1 MFQTTNVTSSAVPN
15 AAVVRPSFQ
24 IMNTSTNHHT
34 LVPSSS
40 STNPSWCL
48 TTPTPSVVSILNGNS
63 STFYIATQSSPTTTN
78 IIRQSTQ
85 TVRHITPSFTILNN
99 SNTTISGQN
108 PIISSSNNSL
118 SSDTCVDTSFLGRL
132 TTSTIQRQQI
142 PSENLEEQTSLLGN
156 DIDIDRNQHDS
167 EIELFVNNVV
177 CSFALGCK
185 LNLRKIAMEAANVIY
200 KRDHAMVLMKM
211 RNPYCSA
218 NVWSSGKVIV
228 TGTTSEDDAQRA
240 ARRIAR
246 CLQRLGFKI
255 KFRNYRIVNCLA
267 TCSMPWPIDII
278 KLSRIYPEC
287 VSYEP
292 EIHPGATVRLNNK
305 VVLKVFT
312 TGSITLT
319 APSVELINTAVNEF
333 YPQLFE
339 CRKIIMFLRQCFGIS
354 IIGKQF
360 GTCLYRRFSM
370 MPSSSGISS
379 SIGYQPTNFR
389 IPLPLQLPTSQ
400 TVPMPATLPASITTT
415 NTISILD
422 KCSLYD
428 DLLYYDCPA
437 LPNEKIQC
445 AWTSTNYRY
454 KRQRRIRN
462 HPSRL
467 INTVAY
473 RSRRMRL
480 HHKKK
485 WLKKFKYDLLKKLR
499 EKIKRRGKLYDME
512 NSIILGKAEQFNA
525 EHYVKRE
532 LEKARFYGYRVS
544 PVYDQIR
551 DQINHL
557 KIE

>member
-24 IMNTSTNHHT
+24 IMNTSNNHHT

-40 STNPSWCL
+40 TTNPPWLL

-63 STFYIATQSSPTTTN
+63 STFYIATQSSTTTSN
-78 IIRQSTQ
+78 IIRQSAQ
-85 TVRHITPSFTILNN
+85 TVRHITPSFTIINN
-99 SNTTISGQN
+99 SNTAISGQM
-108 PIISSSNNSL
+108 PIISSSNNNL
-118 SSDTCVDTSFLGRL
+118 PLNTCVETSILGRL
-132 TTSTIQRQQI
+132 TPSTIQRQPI
-142 PSENLEEQTSLLGN
+142 PCENLEEQTSLGN
-156 DIDIDRNQHDS
+156 DIDIECNQQDS
-167 EIELFVNNVV
+167 EIELFVNNIV

-200 KRDHAMVLMKM
+200 KRDHAMVLMKI
-211 RNPYCSA
+211 RKPYCSA

-246 CLQRLGFKI
+246 CLQRLGFKT

-278 KLSRIYPEC
+278 KLSRMYPEY

-312 TGSITLT
+312 TGSVTLT
-319 APSVELINTAVNEF
+319 
-333 YPQLFE
+333 
-339 CRKIIMFLRQCFGIS
+339 
-354 IIGKQF
+354 GKQF
-360 GTCLYRRFSM
+360 GTCLYRRLNMTSL
-370 MPSSSGISS
+370 STSISP
-379 SIGYQPTNFR
+379 SIGYQPTSCR
-389 IPLPLQLPTSQ
+389 IPLPQQLPSSQ
-400 TVPMPATLPASITTT
+400 RVPMPAILPASITTT

-422 KCSLYD
+422 KCSLHD
-428 DLLYYDCPA
+428 DLLYYDCPSIT
-437 LPNEKIQC
+437 NEKIQC

-454 KRQRRIRN
+454 KRQRRVRN

-467 INTVAY
+467 TNTVAY

-499 EKIKRRGKLYDME
+499 EKIKRRGKLFDME

>member
-1 MFQTTNVTSSAVPN
+1 
-15 AAVVRPSFQ
+15 
-24 IMNTSTNHHT
+24 
-34 LVPSSS
+34 
-40 STNPSWCL
+40 
-48 TTPTPSVVSILNGNS
+48 
-63 STFYIATQSSPTTTN
+63 
-78 IIRQSTQ
+78 
-85 TVRHITPSFTILNN
+85 
-99 SNTTISGQN
+99 
-108 PIISSSNNSL
+108 
-118 SSDTCVDTSFLGRL
+118 
-132 TTSTIQRQQI
+132 
-142 PSENLEEQTSLLGN
+142 
-156 DIDIDRNQHDS
+156 
-167 EIELFVNNVV
+167 
-177 CSFALGCK
+177 
-185 LNLRKIAMEAANVIY
+185 
-200 KRDHAMVLMKM
+200 MVLMKI

-246 CLQRLGFKI
+246 CLQRLGFKT

-267 TCSMPWPIDII
+267 TCTMPWPIDII
-278 KLSRIYPEC
+278 KLSRMYPEC

-312 TGSITLT
+312 TGSVTLT
-319 APSVELINTAVNEF
+319 APSVDLINTAVNEF
-333 YPQLFE
+333 YPKLYE
-339 CRKIIMFLRQCFGIS
+339 CRKITMFLRKCFGLS

-360 GTCLYRRFSM
+360 GTCLYRRLSM
-370 MPSSSGISS
+370 TPLSTSISS
-379 SIGYQPTNFR
+379 SIEYQPIRIR
-389 IPLPLQLPTSQ
+389 IPLPQQLPSKQ

-422 KCSLYD
+422 KCSLHD
-428 DLLYYDCPA
+428 DLLYYDCPSIT
-437 LPNEKIQC
+437 NEKIQC

-454 KRQRRIRN
+454 KRQRRVRN

-467 INTVAY
+467 TNTVAY

-544 PVYDQIR
+544 PIYDQIR

>member
-15 AAVVRPSFQ
+15 AAVVHPSFQ
-24 IMNTSTNHHT
+24 IMNTSNNHHT
-34 LVPSSS
+34 HVPSSTT
-40 STNPSWCL
+40 TNPSWRL
-48 TTPTPSVVSILNGNS
+48 TTPPPSVVSILNGNS
-63 STFYIATQSSPTTTN
+63 STFYIATQSSTTTSN

-85 TVRHITPSFTILNN
+85 TVRHITPSFTIINN
-99 SNTTISGQN
+99 SNTTISGQM
-108 PIISSSNNSL
+108 PIISSSNINL
-118 SSDTCVDTSFLGRL
+118 PSDTCVDTSILGRL
-132 TTSTIQRQQI
+132 TTSTVQRQQT
-142 PSENLEEQTSLLGN
+142 PCENFEEQTSSLGN
-156 DIDIDRNQHDS
+156 DIDIERTQQDS
-167 EIELFVNNVV
+167 EIELFVNNIV

-185 LNLRKIAMEAANVIY
+185 LNLRKIATEAANVIY
-200 KRDHAMVLMKM
+200 KRDHA
-211 RNPYCSA
+211 A
-218 NVWSSGKVIV
+218 NGIDKDTKSILFSQRLGIGQMYAA
-228 TGTTSEDDAQRA
+228 TYSSEDDAQRA

-246 CLQRLGFKI
+246 CLQRLGYKT

-267 TCSMPWPIDII
+267 TCTMPWPIDII
-278 KLSRIYPEC
+278 KLSRMYPEC

-312 TGSITLT
+312 TGSVTLT
-319 APSVELINTAVNEF
+319 
-333 YPQLFE
+333 
-339 CRKIIMFLRQCFGIS
+339 
-354 IIGKQF
+354 GKQF
-360 GTCLYRRFSM
+360 GTCLYRRLSM
-370 MPSSSGISS
+370 TPLSTSISS
-379 SIGYQPTNFR
+379 SIEYQPIRIR
-389 IPLPLQLPTSQ
+389 IPLPQQLPSKQ

-422 KCSLYD
+422 KCSLHD
-428 DLLYYDCPA
+428 DLLYYDCPSIT
-437 LPNEKIQC
+437 NEKIQC

-454 KRQRRIRN
+454 KRQRRVRN

-467 INTVAY
+467 TNTVAY

-544 PVYDQIR
+544 PIYDQIR